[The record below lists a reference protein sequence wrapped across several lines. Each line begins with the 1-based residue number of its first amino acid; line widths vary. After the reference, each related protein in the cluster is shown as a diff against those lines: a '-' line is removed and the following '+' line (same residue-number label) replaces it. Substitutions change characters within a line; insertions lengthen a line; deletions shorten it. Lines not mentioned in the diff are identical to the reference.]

1 MEFRVQ
7 KLMQA
12 AIRDFKPYEAK
23 DYPGVIKLDA
33 NENPFPWPQGLK
45 EEIAGRVK
53 FNRYPDPEARALRQ
67 KISGYTGVEA
77 PNIMVGNGSDE
88 LIQLL
93 MLAFGGVGTKNVVA
107 VPTFTMYSLA
117 TSYTGGDIAEVPL
130 INGDTL
136 DVAGLIEAARDE
148 RARLVII
155 CNPNNPTGN
164 SFPLEE
170 IRKVLAGTDKLV
182 VVDEAYFEFS
192 GSSLAGE
199 LGRYPNLVILRT
211 FSKAFGMAG
220 LRIGYLMAGTAVIN
234 VLQRVRQPYNSN
246 SYSQAAGTLALD
258 YLSQFQA
265 QVREILAER
274 DKLMNYLLGLDLER
288 VYASDANFILFK
300 PKSGAAEIHAK
311 LLEQNV
317 LIRYMGFLPVV
328 GETLRVSPGL
338 PEENESFI
346 TALNAVLKV

>member
-1 MEFRVQ
+1 MEFRVAE
-7 KLMQA
+7 LMQA

-23 DYPGVIKLDA
+23 EYPGVIKLDA
-33 NENPFPWPQGLK
+33 NENPFPWPEGLK
-45 EEIAGRVK
+45 EEIAARVK

-67 KISGYTGVEA
+67 KISAYTGVEM

-88 LIQLL
+88 LIQIL
-93 MLAFGGVGTKNVVA
+93 MLAFGGIGTKNVVA
-107 VPTFTMYSLA
+107 TPTFTMYSLA
-117 TSYTGGDIAEVPL
+117 TAYTGGEIAEVPL
-130 INGDTL
+130 VNGDTL
-136 DVAGLIEAARDE
+136 DTAGLIEAARDE

-164 SFPLEE
+164 SFPLAE
-170 IRKVLAGTDKLV
+170 IRQVLECTDKLV

-192 GSSLAGE
+192 GSTLTGE

-220 LRIGYLMAGTAVIN
+220 LRIGYLLAGSPVIN

-246 SYSQAAGTLALD
+246 SYSQAAGALALD
-258 YLSQFQA
+258 YLPQFQA

-274 DKLMNYLLGLDLER
+274 DKLMEYLLGLDLER

-311 LLEQNV
+311 LLAQKV
-317 LIRYMGFLPVV
+317 LVRYMGYLPVA

-346 TALNAVLKV
+346 TALNAVLKG